1 MVQLLG
7 HRAIGLGPQ
16 RCPQGF
22 KDSPQKQVTKTWVI
36 EVHVGKGVT
45 RSGLL
50 CIKSPSL
57 RSAH

>member
-7 HRAIGLGPQ
+7 HRVTWLWGHRG
-16 RCPQGF
+16 GF